1 MAPKKVRTR
10 TVDRSKYQIYFRRA
24 QDFHTTMWLAFSQG
38 NWNSAGLEAVHC
50 AISATD
56 ALLIYTSGIRSSG
69 EDHTDAVYLL
79 RAHVD
84 QPGMEQN
91 VNHLQAIL
99 AVKHIVEYG
108 DQKFNQKQ
116 AETVVTHADR
126 YFSWVKSVLG
136 A

>member
-1 MAPKKVRTR
+1 MAPRKVRTR
-10 TVDRSKYQIYFRRA
+10 TVDRATYHIYLERA
-24 QDFHTTMWLAFSQG
+24 QDFHTTMWVAFRQG

-69 EDHTDAVYLL
+69 EDHTDVVYLL
-79 RAHVD
+79 RTHVN
-84 QPGMEQN
+84 QRGVEEN
-91 VNHLQAIL
+91 ANHFQAIL
-99 AVKHIVEYG
+99 AAKHIVEYG
-108 DQKFNQKQ
+108 ARKFDQRQ

-126 YFSWVKSVLG
+126 YFNWVKSVLG